1 MFYPI
6 AQIDTKGL
14 LECYELCRNSTVRSG
29 VVGFNI
35 NVNNILAAVFI
46 ATGQDVACIGESG
59 SAQLMLS
66 PASREEIKSQG
77 MYSLSQTDRLIT
89 FLLACTNGAVWF
101 I

>member
-1 MFYPI
+1 M
-6 AQIDTKGL
+6 
-14 LECYELCRNSTVRSG
+14 
-29 VVGFNI
+29 VGFNI

-77 MYSLSQTDRLIT
+77 MYSLSQMDRLIT

-101 I
+101 V

>member
-1 MFYPI
+1 M
-6 AQIDTKGL
+6 
-14 LECYELCRNSTVRSG
+14 
-29 VVGFNI
+29 VGFNI

-77 MYSLSQTDRLIT
+77 MYSLSQTDHILDSMHPWSSLVCSKLMS
-89 FLLACTNGAVWF
+89 LLAL
-101 I
+101 